1 MRKLIISNKLYKTS
15 SKEVRAF
22 FLTTVKL
29 EFFCIKKKVI
39 LITRIHNQLCQQ
51 PYLRVR
57 ALRRWG
63 AWAVYPP
70 TDVFPPGQV

>member
-15 SKEVRAF
+15 SKEVRVF
-22 FLTTVKL
+22 FLATVKT